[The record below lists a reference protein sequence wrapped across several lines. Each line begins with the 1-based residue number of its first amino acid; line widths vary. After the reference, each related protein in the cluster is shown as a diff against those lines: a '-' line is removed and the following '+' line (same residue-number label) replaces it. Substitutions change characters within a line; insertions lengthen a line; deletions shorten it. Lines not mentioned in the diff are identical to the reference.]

1 MTRTGVGPSLQIA
14 TMGAVSQTDVD
25 YAEQKVEHVLARVGR
40 PVLYA
45 RLRLTHAGDPAVS
58 RPALAQVNVDVDGR
72 LVRAQVGAA
81 TMHEAADLVQARLA
95 DKLAR
100 AARNWESLRGARPV
114 AEPGEWR
121 HQNIP
126 AQRPEYFP
134 RPPAERRI
142 IRHKAFAVAQETVD
156 EAAFDM
162 ELADYHFFLF
172 TDAATGADCL
182 LDRGGPESYRVT
194 STRAARFKPTG
205 CAVPVAVCPDRPPRL
220 MAAAAARR
228 LALTGAAYLFF
239 IDRGTGRG
247 NVVYHRYD
255 GHYGLITPVR

>member
-1 MTRTGVGPSLQIA
+1 MTRPVVGPPLQIA
-14 TMGAVSQTDVD
+14 TMGSVAQTDVD
-25 YAEQKVEHVLARVGR
+25 YAKRKIEHVLARLRR

-58 RPALAQVNVDVDGR
+58 RPAHAQVNVDVDGR

-100 AARNWESLRGARPV
+100 AARDWESLRGGRPV
-114 AEPGEWR
+114 AEPREWR
-121 HQNIP
+121 HQSIP

-142 IRHKAFAVAQETVD
+142 IRHKAFAVARETVD

-162 ELADYHFFLF
+162 EMADYDFFLF
-172 TDAATGADCL
+172 TEATTGADCL
-182 LDRGGPESYRVT
+182 LDQGGPGSYRVT
-194 STRAARFKPTG
+194 STRAARYKPAG

-220 MAAAAARR
+220 TATAAARR
-228 LALTGAAYLFF
+228 LSLTGAAYLFF
-239 IDRGTGRG
+239 IDRGAGRG

>member
-1 MTRTGVGPSLQIA
+1 MTRTGVGPPLRIA
-14 TMGAVSQTDVD
+14 TTGGVAQTDVD
-25 YAEQKVEHVLARVGR
+25 YAQRKVEHVLARVGR
-40 PVLYA
+40 PVPYA
-45 RLRLTHAGDPAVS
+45 RLRLSFAGDPAVS
-58 RPALAQVNVDVDGR
+58 RPAHAQVNVDVDGR

-100 AARNWESLRGARPV
+100 AARSWESLRGGRPV
-114 AEPGEWR
+114 AEPGQWR
-121 HQNIP
+121 HQSIP

-134 RPPAERRI
+134 RPRAERRI
-142 IRHKAFAVAQETVD
+142 IRHKAFAVARETVD

-162 ELADYHFFLF
+162 EMADYDFFLF
-172 TDAATGADCL
+172 TDATTGVDCL
-182 LDRGGPESYRVT
+182 LDRGGPGSYRVT
-194 STRAARFKPTG
+194 GTRTARHEPTG
-205 CAVPVAVCPDRPPRL
+205 CSVPVAVCPDRPSRL
-220 MAAAAARR
+220 TATAAARR
-228 LALTGAAYLFF
+228 LSLTGAAYLFF